1 MSDDFEILPP
11 ELPDV
16 WHRGSAIR
24 LDGFTERHRF
34 APWFAA
40 SIVLLLCFVLFQAV
54 IAPIALFSILAA
66 TGVDLIQLMTEI
78 TTEGTATLSRYT
90 AQLLGAN
97 TIGLILA
104 FGIPALLLARM
115 STKQAAGFLRL
126 RACDWQFVA
135 LAVVGWVVLVP
146 IVQYVGQLN
155 ASLPWPDWVM
165 TWERQMLEPV
175 VAFLEN
181 PGMLVPSLLMIA
193 LAPAICEELLFR
205 GYIQRQF
212 ERSVG
217 IDWSIA
223 LSGILFGVYHL
234 QPTKVLPLALLGC
247 YFAFLTWR
255 SGSLLPAM
263 VAHFCQNAL
272 AIVATH
278 VFAKSPDRTPAQLD
292 EITTPW
298 FVALL
303 AVVILMGVV
312 YLFTRRASELLTARE
327 ASLV

>member
-1 MSDDFEILPP
+1 MTDEYEIPAP
-11 ELPDV
+11 ELRDV
-16 WHRGSAIR
+16 WHRGDNIR

-40 SIVLLLCFVLFQAV
+40 CIVLVCCFVLFQAI
-54 IAPIALFSILAA
+54 IAPIALFTLLAA
-66 TGVDLIQLMTEI
+66 SGADLLQLMQDI
-78 TTEGTATLSRYT
+78 TTEGTATLAQYST
-90 AQLLGAN
+90 QLLGAN
-97 TIGLILA
+97 TIGLVLA
-104 FGIPALLLARM
+104 FGLMAVLVTRM
-115 STKQAAGFLRL
+115 STRQVTGFLRL
-126 RACDWQFVA
+126 RRSDWQFVA
-135 LAVVGWVVLVP
+135 LGVAGWIVLVP

-155 ASLPWPDWVM
+155 ASFPWPEEILV
-165 TWERQMLEPV
+165 WERQMLEPV

-181 PGMLVPSLLMIA
+181 PKMLVPSLLMIA
-193 LAPAICEELLFR
+193 VTPAICEELLFR

-212 ERSVG
+212 ERSAG

-255 SGSLLPAM
+255 SGSLVPAM

-272 AIVATH
+272 AIVATN
-278 VFAKSPDRTPAQLD
+278 VYTRTPGRSPADLD
-292 EITTPW
+292 AISTPW

-312 YLFTRRASELLTARE
+312 YLFTKRATELLDAAPRQI
-327 ASLV
+327 